1 MTTVIPK
8 CKPTAPE
15 SGRGGGRQVPS
26 SLVFAALAGAWLVVL
41 VPMVAK
47 QRQEVA
53 RTAESALTGR
63 VLRRPDHSP
72 QAWQRD
78 QEVPMIPGR
87 VVQREPAVD
96 ERRYRAGRGGY
107 DPEVAAQLAQA
118 KYVFRQ
124 RVVLGLVIGSLATV
138 VLAFT
143 MSTLTWWAHA
153 AFDVAIIVYLSY
165 LRRQV
170 RIEEEVRQRRA
181 ARLTGSRPR
190 ASADT
195 DVTSDGVHDGESIP
209 EPTVSRPAAE
219 SPAMHPTA
227 VALDSDDEDP
237 IFDELQPVFEPP
249 YRRAVGE

>member
-1 MTTVIPK
+1 MTTVTPK
-8 CKPTAPE
+8 CKLTALD

-26 SLVFAALAGAWLVVL
+26 SLIFAALAGAWLVVL

-47 QRQEVA
+47 RRQEVA
-53 RTAESALTGR
+53 RTAESALAGR
-63 VLRRPDHSP
+63 VLRRRDRSS
-72 QAWQRD
+72 AASQRD
-78 QEVPMIPGR
+78 QEVAMIPGR

-107 DPEVAAQLAQA
+107 DPEIAAQLAQA

-124 RVVLGLVIGSLATV
+124 RVVLGLVTGSLATV

-143 MSTLTWWAHA
+143 MSTLLWWAHA
-153 AFDVAIIVYLSY
+153 AFDAAIIIYLSY

-181 ARLTGSRPR
+181 ARLAGSRPR
-190 ASADT
+190 TSVAPTDAS
-195 DVTSDGVHDGESIP
+195 DVAHDGGPIR
-209 EPTVSRPAAE
+209 EPAVSEAVAE
-219 SPAMHPTA
+219 SPATHPNA
-227 VALDSDDEDP
+227 VAVDCDDEDP
-237 IFDELQPVFEPP
+237 IFEELRPVFEPP

>member
-1 MTTVIPK
+1 MATVIPE
-8 CKPTAPE
+8 CKPTAPD

-26 SLVFAALAGAWLVVL
+26 SLIFAALAGAWLVVL

-47 QRQEVA
+47 RRQEVA
-53 RTAESALTGR
+53 HTAESALAGR
-63 VLRRPDHSP
+63 VLRRPDRSP
-72 QAWQRD
+72 AAHQCD

-143 MSTLTWWAHA
+143 MSTLLWWGHA
-153 AFDVAIIVYLSY
+153 GFDAATIVYLSY

-181 ARLTGSRPR
+181 ARLAGSRPR
-190 ASADT
+190 VSVATEVA
-195 DVTSDGVHDGESIP
+195 SDGVHDEEPIR
-209 EPTVSRPAAE
+209 EPTVGQPAAE

-227 VALDSDDEDP
+227 VAVDCDDEDP
-237 IFDELQPVFEPP
+237 IFEELRPVFEPP